1 MDKPNRTADEAHQD
15 NNNRLEALTRLLDEF
30 GRTVAE
36 NNCRALIDVL
46 NDVIRQFN
54 KKIRAVW
61 RDFQVTEQS
70 DWTIPRLAG
79 TIPTAKGRDDR
90 STADHQPEHGTA
102 TERYQSGFPSWRE
115 RDR

>member
-15 NNNRLEALTRLLDEF
+15 NNNRLEAFTRLLDEF

-61 RDFQVTEQS
+61 RELQVTEQS
-70 DWTIPRLAG
+70 DWTIPRLA
-79 TIPTAKGRDDR
+79 
-90 STADHQPEHGTA
+90 
-102 TERYQSGFPSWRE
+102 RYRQQEQQITSQNMARPRKVSIGISVMARE
-115 RDR
+115 RSAT

>member
-15 NNNRLEALTRLLDEF
+15 NNNRLEAFTRLLDEF

-79 TIPTAKGRDDR
+79 TIPTANGRDDR
-90 STADHQPEHGTA
+90 PAADHQPKHGNGHGKVPIGIPA
-102 TERYQSGFPSWRE
+102 WR
-115 RDR
+115 